1 SFIFN
6 RQLRNPSAPLYTNCM
21 DSTSN
26 MYFLYC
32 SPRVTLESQAC
43 DEAADKLVSHAD
55 EIHELFRTS

>member
-1 SFIFN
+1 
-6 RQLRNPSAPLYTNCM
+6 
-21 DSTSN
+21 